1 MLRKQ
6 INIALDSSIF
16 CWFFLPAAIY
26 NIVVSYISMNKQ
38 FNVLKDVINEN
49 DKFAAALG
57 TLGFKPGKVCNLYA
71 IFETDLDQ
79 TDEEIYSVANKQI
92 ILIVKNYVVDELLLG
107 IVKIEFYKLRNRK
120 IQIDLQSAD
129 KNLFYVDVKNLIYST
144 IIFSVYCLLY
154 FKLF

>member
-107 IVKIEFYKLRNRK
+107 IVKIEFYKF
-120 IQIDLQSAD
+120 ITI
-129 KNLFYVDVKNLIYST
+129 KNCIR
-144 IIFSVYCLLY
+144 I
-154 FKLF
+154 

>member
-144 IIFSVYCLLY
+144 IIFLLG
-154 FKLF
+154 K